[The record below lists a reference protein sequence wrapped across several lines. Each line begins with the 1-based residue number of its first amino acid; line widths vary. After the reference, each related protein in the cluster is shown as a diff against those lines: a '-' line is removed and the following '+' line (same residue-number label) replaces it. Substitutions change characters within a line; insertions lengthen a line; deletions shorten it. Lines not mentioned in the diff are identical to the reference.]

1 MGSVTSNDRQ
11 DLAGECSSNTA
22 CSVSDWVGMAD
33 LVGIAFSSL
42 SKDNAS
48 RQKKLA
54 LSDVDPSER
63 SAAAVATPA

>member
-1 MGSVTSNDRQ
+1 
-11 DLAGECSSNTA
+11 
-22 CSVSDWVGMAD
+22 MAD

-63 SAAAVATPA
+63 SAAAVATPASIGMPLALFAS